1 MKKIAFCILLYSVAF
16 SKTYNLTEIYDS
28 SFSNNESYEISTLRT
43 QYYDEEVDKS
53 ISSFYPKIDLNTE
66 YMKINEFPVVVDNVE
81 KERRDKRR
89 DVTLSVEQVLYDRS
103 KYLEYEIKKDDFFR
117 SEIDVKIE
125 EQEVIS
131 NIIKYYLDSL
141 LKAKQIELLNQK
153 SKRLDVILQRASAK
167 FENGF
172 ISKADYFEAK
182 SQYDELK
189 TQLIKA
195 TLDYRLSIQTL
206 KKFSGLNDI
215 EIKKNIGLSSFNM
228 SFIDGFDKKIDEN
241 LDIQNQKIK
250 LKQVDTKISQSKSK
264 FEPILF
270 LNYEEI
276 VNDIPSS
283 ENEKSL
289 SLVLKINL
297 FNGSYDYT
305 NYQQSRIEKNIETLS
320 HNKLVKEVDLG
331 IQNKITN
338 IESYFKII
346 QNYPQVLESKKFIL
360 DGMQERFDMGTK
372 SIVDLLDEEKE
383 YFEKLNI
390 FTQYKYQFLVEYSE
404 LMKYTNNLNK
414 DFLSEMDRLIYE

>member
-1 MKKIAFCILLYSVAF
+1 MKKIAFCVLLYSVAF

-28 SFSNNESYEISTLRT
+28 SFSNSESYGISILKN
-43 QYYDEEVDKS
+43 QYYDDEVDKS

-89 DVTLSVEQVLYDRS
+89 DVTLSVEQVIYDRS
-103 KYLEYEIKKDDFFR
+103 KYLEYEIKKNDFFR
-117 SEIDVKIE
+117 SEVDIKVE
-125 EQEVIS
+125 QQEVIS
-131 NIIKYYLDSL
+131 NVIKYYLDAL
-141 LKAKQIELLNQK
+141 LKAKQVELLNQK
-153 SKRLDVILQRASAK
+153 NKRLDVILQRASAK
-167 FENGF
+167 YENGF
-172 ISKADYFEAK
+172 ISKADYLEAK
-182 SQYDELK
+182 LQYDELS
-189 TQLIKA
+189 TQLVKA
-195 TLDYRLSIQTL
+195 NLDYRISIHNL
-206 KKFSGLNDI
+206 KKFSGLDDI

-228 SFIDGFDKKIDEN
+228 GLLDGFDKKIDEN
-241 LDIQNQKIK
+241 LDIQNQKLK
-250 LKQVDTKISQSKSK
+250 LQQAETKISQSTSK
-264 FEPILF
+264 FEPVLF

-283 ENEKSL
+283 ENQKSL

-297 FNGSYDYT
+297 FNGSYDYK

-320 HNKLVKEVDLG
+320 YNKLVKEVELDV
-331 IQNKITN
+331 QNKLTN
-338 IESYFKII
+338 IDSYFRII
-346 QNYPQVLESKKFIL
+346 QNYPQVLEAKKFIL

-372 SIVDLLDEEKE
+372 SVVDLLDEENK
-383 YFEKLNI
+383 YFEKLNT

>member
-1 MKKIAFCILLYSVAF
+1 MKKIAFCVLLYSVAF

-28 SFSNNESYEISTLRT
+28 SFSNSESYGISILKN
-43 QYYDEEVDKS
+43 QYYDDEVDKS

-89 DVTLSVEQVLYDRS
+89 DVTLSVEQVIYDRS
-103 KYLEYEIKKDDFFR
+103 KYLEYEIKKNDFFR
-117 SEIDVKIE
+117 SEVDIKVE
-125 EQEVIS
+125 QQEVIS
-131 NIIKYYLDSL
+131 NVVKYYLDAL
-141 LKAKQIELLNQK
+141 LKAKQVELLNQK
-153 SKRLDVILQRASAK
+153 NKRLDVILQRASAK
-167 FENGF
+167 YENGF
-172 ISKADYFEAK
+172 ISKADYLEAK
-182 SQYDELK
+182 LQYDELA
-189 TQLIKA
+189 TQLVKA
-195 TLDYRLSIQTL
+195 NLDYRISIHNL
-206 KKFSGLNDI
+206 KRFSGLDDI

-228 SFIDGFDKKIDEN
+228 SLLDGFDKKIDEN
-241 LDIQNQKIK
+241 LDIQNQKLK
-250 LKQVDTKISQSKSK
+250 LKQADTKILQSTSK
-264 FEPILF
+264 FEPVVF
-270 LNYEEI
+270 LNYQEI

-283 ENEKSL
+283 ENERTL

-297 FNGSYDYT
+297 FNGSYDYK

-320 HNKLVKEVDLG
+320 YNKLVKEVELG
-331 IQNKITN
+331 VQNKLTN
-338 IESYFKII
+338 IDSYFRII
-346 QNYPQVLESKKFIL
+346 QNYPQVLEAKKFIV

-372 SIVDLLDEEKE
+372 SVVDLLDEENK